1 MPPAY
6 LNLLENGE
14 LRRRAEV
21 AVADLADC
29 TGCARECRVNRL
41 EQGGARGYCR
51 IGRRAVVHGCFAHHG
66 EENCLRGRGGS
77 GTIFFSGCNLRC
89 VFCQNFDISCELV
102 GSPVDAKELAEC
114 MLDLQERECHNVNF
128 VTPSHVVP
136 QILEALV
143 DAAERGLRLPLV
155 YNTGGYD
162 SLKTLEL
169 LDGVVDIYM
178 PDFKFASAE
187 ASERFLHARDYPDV
201 AKTAVKEMYRQVG
214 DLTFDERGIAERGL
228 LVRHLVMPE
237 DLAGTGEIMRFLATE
252 ISPKTYVNVMPQYR
266 PAGLARRYPEIDRPV
281 TVEEYQAA
289 VEAADGAGLRLDGA

>member
-1 MPPAY
+1 MGVSPIM
-6 LNLLENGE
+6 E
-14 LRRRAEV
+14 RK
-21 AVADLADC
+21 
-29 TGCARECRVNRL
+29 T
-41 EQGGARGYCR
+41 
-51 IGRRAVVHGCFAHHG
+51 
-66 EENCLRGRGGS
+66 CLRGRGGS

-114 MLDLQERECHNVNF
+114 MLDLQERGCHNVNF

-187 ASERFLHARDYPDV
+187 AGERFLHARDYPDV

-228 LVRHLVMPE
+228 LVRASCDARGPLREP
-237 DLAGTGEIMRFLATE
+237 AKSCGFSPRRFL
-252 ISPKTYVNVMPQYR
+252 PKTYVNVMPQYR
-266 PAGLARRYPEIDRPV
+266 PAGIGSSIPGD
-281 TVEEYQAA
+281 
-289 VEAADGAGLRLDGA
+289 